1 MKAHFQSIAIF
12 TGLLIAMGVA
22 WIYRPYEKPNMDKV
36 HPRVRDLKEPL
47 LTLQVGFYLDG
58 GSISLRI
65 VDAGGTKLNIAM
77 PVWGDGK
84 EYGEVYFDTLY
95 HKPDAMGMKVES
107 PSQTVLRLQE
117 LLRQQRPY
125 DHMTDL
131 GLAKLSGRS
140 RDDIRFFIHLIA
152 RKLKHQTAETE
163 TEHDSVP
170 NASTHW

>member
-1 MKAHFQSIAIF
+1 MKAHFQRIAIF
-12 TGLLIAMGVA
+12 AGLLIAIGVA

-47 LTLQVGFYLDG
+47 RTLHVGYYLDG

-65 VDAGGTKLNIAM
+65 VDAGGTKLNIAI
-77 PVWGDGK
+77 PAWGDGK

-95 HKPDAMGMKVES
+95 HKPDATGVKVES
-107 PSQTVLRLQE
+107 PNQTVLRLQE

-125 DHMTDL
+125 DDMIDL

-140 RDDIRFFIHLIA
+140 RDGIRFFIHLIA
-152 RKLKHQTAETE
+152 RKLKHPKAETD
-163 TEHDSVP
+163 TEQGSVP
-170 NASTHW
+170 NASTRR